1 MLDAIHAYVWPLR
14 PFSFTKTFA
23 TLEWMRSEIGNNT
36 ISHKYNLFRL
46 NKVCSVTFIYSY
58 FSHINSRVTLLISTR
73 KKVWT
78 YKTPMRNNPE
88 STKYPRE
95 IILDPREKICTHKI
109 LTTKKVIPTKYPR
122 EKKFV
127 PMKYLREKK
136 MVRWHDCRRPT
147 MARGQWNLAHSFR
160 IDHKTLN
167 K

>member
-58 FSHINSRVTLLISTR
+58 FSHINSRVTLLISKR

-95 IILDPREKICTHKI
+95 IILDPREKICTHE
-109 LTTKKVIPTKYPR
+109 IPTRKKICTHEIPAR
-122 EKKFV
+122 EKNGTMTRLQETHDGTR
-127 PMKYLREKK
+127 PMEFSAL
-136 MVRWHDCRRPT
+136 V
-147 MARGQWNLAHSFR
+147 
-160 IDHKTLN
+160 
-167 K
+167 